1 MKYTLRPLTRP
12 GPTTARRRSPF
23 SASWSDTLEV
33 LEREVRALD
42 GGDLVIEVDVVEAQI
57 RLDGGLRAGVTPAS
71 PAVAVAFESH
81 KHGPLMWRC
90 DAFFAGYRGRVDD
103 WKHNVRAI
111 AMTLEA
117 LRAVDRYGAAS
128 SGEQYSGW
136 RQIGGGP
143 STALV
148 PDLPMTREL
157 AAGVLVDAAF
167 PGHVTG
173 HPSARN
179 RWVADLLNGTHAL
192 VNTDRLAL
200 RHTHPDTGGTAEAFD
215 RIQRALAVLRGG
227 S

>member
-1 MKYTLRPLTRP
+1 MRYTLRPLTRP

-42 GGDLVIEVDVVEAQI
+42 GGDVVIEVDVLDAQI
-57 RLDGGLRAGVTPAS
+57 RLDGGLRADVTAAS
-71 PAVAVAFESH
+71 PAVAVAFESG

-136 RQIGGGP
+136 KQIGGGP

-148 PDLPMTREL
+148 PDPPMTRAL
-157 AAGVLVDAAF
+157 AAEVLVDAAY
-167 PGHVTG
+167 PGFVASPAT
-173 HPSARN
+173 RD
-179 RWVADLLNGTHAL
+179 RWVADLLNGTDPL
-192 VNTDRLAL
+192 VNTGRLAL

-215 RIQRALAVLRGG
+215 RVQRALAVLRGAP
-227 S
+227 